1 METIFGNQKT
11 FTLPS
16 GKVVTIREQNGADD
30 DVLSN
35 PMHAKDMMNISNF
48 ISGIVVN
55 SDITP
60 NGKLSPEQVHRMPVL
75 DKYCILINSRIF
87 SLGETLEFSY
97 KWGNGEEFDYEQN
110 LNELIFDYA
119 QDPTQDMLDLK
130 PNAIPYYP
138 MRGEVKDLE
147 FSTKTGKKLMFDLL
161 TSEGEAYVLGL
172 PLDKQTKNQ
181 ELVAR
186 NLRLQVGEKWEKV
199 QNFAVFSVSEMREI
213 RSFIKGVDPI
223 YSGTVDIENPSTGQ
237 KTKVAVMGIDGFF
250 YTRED

>member
-1 METIFGNQKT
+1 METIFGNQVT

-48 ISGIVVN
+48 ISGIVVS

-119 QDPTQDMLDLK
+119 QEPTQDMLDSK

-147 FSTKTGKKLMFDLL
+147 FSTKTGKRLMFDLL

-199 QNFAVFSVSEMREI
+199 QNFAIFSVSEMRDI